1 MPVLPR
7 PTSLIT
13 TYLPIFSGILRGG
26 ADREL
31 DDLDAGADMTR
42 AEAKNPD
49 RILFAPSGHCDPYHS
64 VPALGSR
71 RDLSQDT
78 FMMRNDHSQN
88 ARTQS
93 RSRDSSLRYRA
104 LP

>member
-26 ADREL
+26 AVLEVA
-31 DDLDAGADMTR
+31 DDFGAGADMAR
-42 AEAKNPD
+42 AEAKNTD
-49 RILFAPSGHCDPYHS
+49 RIRSAPTTHCDAYHS
-64 VPALGSR
+64 VPALSERQDLGQRVAVLTR
-71 RDLSQDT
+71 RSDRSP
-78 FMMRNDHSQN
+78 N

-93 RSRDSSLRYRA
+93 RSLYS
-104 LP
+104 